1 MGVIAS
7 LENASNF
14 CEEDMDWMKASENLE
29 KIIENTK
36 GIFYIGITHHHE
48 NRFGGG
54 NFAEAGLKE
63 DGKILIDYLSDKK
76 IAMIR
81 TYKPSVSA

>member
-1 MGVIAS
+1 MLLTSVKKIWTSDEG
-7 LENASNF
+7 
-14 CEEDMDWMKASENLE
+14 SENLE

-76 IAMIR
+76 IAMIWHIQAI
-81 TYKPSVSA
+81 S

>member
-14 CEEDMDWMKASENLE
+14 CEEDMDLDEGFKNLE

-54 NFAEAGLKE
+54 NFSEAGLKD
-63 DGKILIDYLSDKK
+63 DGKSTDRLS
-76 IAMIR
+76 
-81 TYKPSVSA
+81 VG